1 MNVRDVMTVD
11 LPSVASSDSV
21 AEVARCLL
29 NRHLPA
35 LPVIDQGKLTGIVLS
50 NDLVAR
56 HARLHVPF
64 YLGLLG
70 ASIPFQSR
78 REDQEIRHALA
89 VTAGDLMR
97 KEFRHLGPDASVE
110 DAADILVDDNVAAV
124 LVVEDGNV
132 LGMVTEEDML
142 RLLLVEEADESSAT
156 K

>member
-1 MNVRDVMTVD
+1 VNARDVMTVD
-11 LPSVASSDSV
+11 LPSVASRDSV
-21 AEVARCLL
+21 AEVARRLL
-29 NRHLPA
+29 SRHLPA
-35 LPVIDQGKLTGIVLS
+35 LPVIDQGKLVGIVLS

-70 ASIPFQSR
+70 AAIPFQSR
-78 REDQEIRHALA
+78 REDEEIRHALA

-97 KEFRHLGPDASVE
+97 KDFRRLGPDASVE
-110 DAADILVDDNVAAV
+110 DAADILVEDDVAAV

-142 RLLLVEEADESSAT
+142 RLLLVEEADESSAAN
-156 K
+156 